1 MSTAD
6 PTEGLIRDW
15 TYVPSAVALR
25 VQASRAFRSM
35 TLRRRAPA
43 YRVVVSASAAER
55 WNVYF
60 AFLPEGEASAA
71 HAYTLD
77 RLAAEPG
84 RLLVVCAAP
93 DLGQVPAAF
102 RDRADAVIWKA
113 LPGFDFSAYG
123 LALRHLAEVSSGAD
137 VFVMNDSVMGPFASP
152 AKSLGDVPWDFAGFT
167 ASSLF
172 ENHVQS
178 YAFQLRALTPARLA
192 SLAPV
197 MPRRSAFTRYM
208 DVVLCQE
215 TRLARAASRT
225 MSVGARW
232 FARHEDVRNLS
243 LERGAILTQAGVP
256 FVKKSLLDRY
266 SDLQDRAEIAAI
278 LETHGHPLP

>member
-1 MSTAD
+1 MAVAAA
-6 PTEGLIRDW
+6 GLIRDW
-15 TYVPSAVALR
+15 TYVSSPVALR
-25 VQASRAFRSM
+25 VQASRAVRSM
-35 TLRRRAPA
+35 ILRRRAPA
-43 YRVVVSASAAER
+43 HRVVVPANASTR

-60 AFLPEGEASAA
+60 AFLPNGQASAA
-71 HAYTLD
+71 HLYSLD
-77 RLAAEPG
+77 RLGAEPG
-84 RLLVVCAAP
+84 RLLAVCASP
-93 DLGQVPAAF
+93 DPAMVPAAL
-102 RDRADAVIWKA
+102 RDRADALIWKA

-123 LALRHLAEVSSGAD
+123 LALRHLAEASSGAD
-137 VFVMNDSVMGPFASP
+137 VFVMNDSVLGPFASP
-152 AKSLGDVPWDFAGFT
+152 AKSLADVPWDFAGFT

-197 MPRRSAFTRYM
+197 LPRHSAFTRYM

-215 TRLARAASRT
+215 TRLARAASQT

-232 FARHEDVRNLS
+232 FARYQDVRNLS
-243 LERGAILTQAGVP
+243 LERGAMLAEAGVP

-266 SDLQDRAEIAAI
+266 SDLQDRGEIAEI